1 MDDESADEGR
11 EEPTAA
17 GDTSPSRAD
26 VDLVVAACRDQLR
39 PLDSWTTPGGYPHS
53 LGMAMLDAIWATGAR
68 YAITR
73 GVLARYVSSRRSQ
86 RADPYHDNVSDLLS
100 EYERH
105 GGVDGFIEEV
115 GTRNRVSTQPRAE
128 LKGVVVHQAALA
140 FSELGVDT
148 AQQFIAAQ
156 GTPLG
161 EVLETRWRSLPGQ
174 RSGISWRYLRMLVGL
189 EDVKP
194 DPMVVRF
201 V

>member
-86 RADPYHDNVSDLLS
+86 RADPYHDNVPTSS
-100 EYERH
+100 P
-105 GGVDGFIEEV
+105 
-115 GTRNRVSTQPRAE
+115 STSATAVWTGSSRR
-128 LKGVVVHQAALA
+128 LA
-140 FSELGVDT
+140 
-148 AQQFIAAQ
+148 
-156 GTPLG
+156 P
-161 EVLETRWRSLPGQ
+161 
-174 RSGISWRYLRMLVGL
+174 
-189 EDVKP
+189 
-194 DPMVVRF
+194 
-201 V
+201 